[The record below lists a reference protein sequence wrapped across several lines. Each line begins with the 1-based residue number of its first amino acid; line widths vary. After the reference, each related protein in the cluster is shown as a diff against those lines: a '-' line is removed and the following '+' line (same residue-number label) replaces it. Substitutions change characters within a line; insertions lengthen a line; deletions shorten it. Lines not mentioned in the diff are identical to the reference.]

1 MPTNSRGEQVA
12 QLDTVSERT
21 AAATQ
26 TITTPDALL
35 HCEIRTIEEERRWR
49 KERVA
54 GALRLLAK
62 FGMNDGAAGHITA
75 RDPEDPDCFWVN
87 SALKNFATIRVSDL
101 MLVDSTGRVRKG
113 DGILNQA
120 AFAIH
125 SRIHRARPEVI
136 AAAHAHS
143 TYGKIWSTTG
153 RLLDPLTQDACA
165 FYGSHSVFAAYT
177 GVVLDVEEGDR
188 IADALGA
195 GKAVILRNH
204 GLLTVGTSVEE
215 AAWLFVAME
224 QACHVQVMTE
234 AIGTPLLIEPSMAAL
249 TESQVGSA
257 IGSKAQFDMQWE
269 ALVADDASFL
279 S

>member
-1 MPTNSRGEQVA
+1 MA
-12 QLDTVSERT
+12 QLDTVNERT
-21 AAATQ
+21 ATATH

-35 HCEIRTIEEERRWR
+35 QCEIRTIEEERRWR

-101 MLVDSTGRVRKG
+101 MLVDATGRVRKG

-143 TYGKIWSTTG
+143 TYGKIWSTTECLR
-153 RLLDPLTQDACA
+153 RLHRCRPRRR
-165 FYGSHSVFAAYT
+165 G
-177 GVVLDVEEGDR
+177 G
-188 IADALGA
+188 
-195 GKAVILRNH
+195 
-204 GLLTVGTSVEE
+204 
-215 AAWLFVAME
+215 
-224 QACHVQVMTE
+224 
-234 AIGTPLLIEPSMAAL
+234 
-249 TESQVGSA
+249 
-257 IGSKAQFDMQWE
+257 
-269 ALVADDASFL
+269 
-279 S
+279 

>member
-1 MPTNSRGEQVA
+1 MTQLETASNGVGVVA
-12 QLDTVSERT
+12 TDAIE
-21 AAATQ
+21 
-26 TITTPDALL
+26 TPDTLL
-35 HCEIRTIEEERRWR
+35 HSPIRTTEEERRWR

-87 SALKNFATIRVSDL
+87 PALKNFATIRVSDL
-101 MLVDSTGRVRKG
+101 MLVDADGRVRAG

-153 RLLDPLTQDACA
+153 RLLDPITQDACA
-165 FYGSHSVFAAYT
+165 FYGSHAVFADYT
-177 GVVLDVEEGDR
+177 GVVLDVGEGDR
-188 IADALGA
+188 IAETLGSN
-195 GKAVILRNH
+195 KAVILRNH

-224 QACHVQVMTE
+224 QACQVQVMAE
-234 AIGTPLLIEPSMAAL
+234 AIGTPLQVEPSMAVL

-257 IGSKAQFDMQWE
+257 IGSKAQFDMQWD
-269 ALVADDASFL
+269 ALVTDDGSFL